1 MNRVAQIMLHSSV
14 LWLIFASFVVANFD
28 AKAFT
33 LPSDCAKIENDV
45 SRLACYDSFF
55 EIKKEGQ
62 KQVQKTEVQKEI
74 SQDLLVAPETSEI
87 ASIAP
92 AAPANKPTDT
102 VRASQTDD
110 FGAQDLERKSKQ
122 AELNK
127 KLNKELNKIE
137 STVTDVKESKR
148 GIRTFTLANGQMWR
162 ETQNNRLRV
171 KEGTKIY
178 IEKGALSA
186 HFLGKEGVKRRTKV
200 NRVK

>member
-33 LPSDCAKIENDV
+33 LPSDCARIENDV

-92 AAPANKPTDT
+92 ALPANKPTDT

-122 AELNK
+122 A
-127 KLNKELNKIE
+127 ELNKIE

>member
-92 AAPANKPTDT
+92 ALPANKPTDT

-122 AELNK
+122 A
-127 KLNKELNKIE
+127 ELNKIE

>member
-127 KLNKELNKIE
+127 IE